1 MMDCLRPNEFATSVL
16 LATLV
21 TVFAGTSV
29 AEGLN
34 DYDRQGMGIHPDT
47 VLPVLKATGGSNAR
61 GAQAAPQ
68 ILGVVASHGPIPLNC
83 TGDACRAD
91 ISTFCLQQARA
102 NPGPGQAY
110 MPVEG
115 ADITLSGTDR
125 MGREVRLPA
134 TPYLEFAADR
144 GFTAAEVTLPYRKL
158 EELGLS
164 DIAVEIGEKVSLL
177 PVIAANGSNP
187 QSADEIAAATGTFRD
202 NGARYFDETGET
214 GDAIRLANQMINA
227 LSTLGHPIGDSDGTV
242 LEAAIATDAGKASSI
257 EGTAAVRYMYMACRE
272 KVNVSRHFGSIRSCL
287 ESAHDQ
293 LVAATNVSFW
303 NSMAGY

>member
-1 MMDCLRPNEFATSVL
+1 MMDRLRPNEFATSVL
-16 LATLV
+16 LATLL
-21 TVFAGTSV
+21 TAFAGTSV
-29 AEGLN
+29 AEVLN
-34 DYDRQGMGIHPDT
+34 DYGWQRMGLHPDT
-47 VLPVLKATGGSNAR
+47 VLPMLKATSGLEHPDS
-61 GAQAAPQ
+61 QAAPQ

-83 TGDACRAD
+83 IGDGCRAD
-91 ISTFCLQQARA
+91 ISTFCLQRARE
-102 NPGPGQAY
+102 NPGRGQTY
-110 MPVEG
+110 MPAEG
-115 ADITLSGTDR
+115 ADITLRGTDR

-134 TPYLEFAADR
+134 TPYLEFATDR
-144 GFTAAEVTLPYRKL
+144 GFTATEVTLPHEKL

-164 DIAVEIGEKVSLL
+164 DIAIEIGEKVSLL

-187 QSADEIAAATGTFRD
+187 QSADEIAAATGTFRE

-227 LSTLGHPIGDSDGTV
+227 LPARGDSIDDTDGTV
-242 LEAAIATDAGKASSI
+242 LEAAMASDAGKASSI
-257 EGTAAVRYMYMACRE
+257 EGIAALREMHAACRE
-272 KVNVSRHFGSIRSCL
+272 KVRVSHHFGSMRSCL